1 MDTGS
6 FYYIASQYK
15 FWIQKSGWWAGINEE
30 QTSGNGQ
37 TLWRRGVKLN
47 KLELGP
53 MGENGAINLFIVVRK
68 NMTYS
73 KLFQRRVWTEL
84 LLITRLLVKSKSQ
97 MKVIFV
103 RQPKEV
109 FVFIYIDN
117 DIK

>member
-37 TLWRRGVKLN
+37 TLWRRGFKFN

-53 MGENGAINLFIVVRK
+53 MGESGAINLFVV
-68 NMTYS
+68 
-73 KLFQRRVWTEL
+73 
-84 LLITRLLVKSKSQ
+84 VKKKYDVNVFEIIPEACLNWASVDNTVAS
-97 MKVIFV
+97 
-103 RQPKEV
+103 EV
-109 FVFIYIDN
+109 KIADESYFCTPAERSVCIYLYW
-117 DIK
+117 